1 MLGAEVCHQNT
12 QIQIATI
19 NRRNLNITLDSEIS
33 LFILVK
39 SALPGV
45 YLSEHVNT
53 LPCLQEVSIPQRSLT
68 NTVSLT
74 GLQEKYWYIHVHML
88 GLCLVNL

>member
-1 MLGAEVCHQNT
+1 MPPKYPNPLQKVKSNCHNKQKKLKN
-12 QIQIATI
+12 
-19 NRRNLNITLDSEIS
+19 EIS

-74 GLQEKYWYIHVHML
+74 GLQEKMVVYTYVKSLLGEFIIHL
-88 GLCLVNL
+88 E